1 MWSLLAWV
9 AFGLMVWYGWSG
21 FALLRAATKNRL
33 DMLWLVGAWQVVSAI
48 GALLVWRNALAGSL
62 SFFGVVGLIL
72 AGVNPVLWALGNV
85 RGRLLGHGVR
95 IGNLLTLKDR

>member
-1 MWSLLAWV
+1 MWGLLAWV

-62 SFFGVVGLIL
+62 SFFGIVGLVLVLSANKL
-72 AGVNPVLWALGNV
+72 AHLFGQEGVYSNG
-85 RGRLLGHGVR
+85 
-95 IGNLLTLKDR
+95 KSK